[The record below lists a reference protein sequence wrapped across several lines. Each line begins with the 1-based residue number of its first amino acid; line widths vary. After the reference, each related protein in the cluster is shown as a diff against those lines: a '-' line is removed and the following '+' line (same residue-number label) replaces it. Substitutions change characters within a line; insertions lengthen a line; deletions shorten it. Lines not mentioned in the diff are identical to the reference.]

1 MPGQWEYQV
10 GPCVGIDSP
19 DQLIISR
26 YLMERVCEQFGV
38 VVSFGPK
45 PILGDWNGA
54 GCHTNVSTNEMR
66 SDGGYDVILK
76 AMERLGADGK
86 PLEHIQ
92 TCAALHPP
100 TLSIAGRHSLTPS
113 PLALLPRHIP
123 PPPPAPWALACTHP
137 TPLHHLADR
146 YDIKGGED
154 NKRRLTGAHETAPID
169 KFSFGIA
176 NRGCSVRIPR
186 QTEKEKKGYFED
198 RRPPPTWTRTPSPA
212 RSHGDLRPPRLP
224 RRVSSI
230 ERRAPRAVRS
240 SVDCGRGDSLRPR
253 PTVHFL
259 PAGALYASTRVF
271 FFSVSIGVRLSK
283 RFPNKR

>member
-86 PLEHIQ
+86 PLEHIK

-100 TLSIAGRHSLTPS
+100 TLSIAGPHSLAPS
-113 PLALLPRHIP
+113 SLALLPRHIP
-123 PPPPAPWALACTHP
+123 PPPSAPWALACTHP
-137 TPLHHLADR
+137 TPLHHLA
-146 YDIKGGED
+146 
-154 NKRRLTGAHETAPID
+154 TGTTSRAA
-169 KFSFGIA
+169 
-176 NRGCSVRIPR
+176 
-186 QTEKEKKGYFED
+186 
-198 RRPPPTWTRTPSPA
+198 RTTSA
-212 RSHGDLRPPRLP
+212 
-224 RRVSSI
+224 
-230 ERRAPRAVRS
+230 A
-240 SVDCGRGDSLRPR
+240 
-253 PTVHFL
+253 
-259 PAGALYASTRVF
+259 
-271 FFSVSIGVRLSK
+271 
-283 RFPNKR
+283 